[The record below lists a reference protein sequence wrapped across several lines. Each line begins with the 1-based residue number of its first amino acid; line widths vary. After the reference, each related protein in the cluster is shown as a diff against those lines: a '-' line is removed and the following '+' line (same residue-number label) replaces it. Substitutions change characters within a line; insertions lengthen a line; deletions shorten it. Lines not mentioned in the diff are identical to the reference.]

1 MSSRFASHRT
11 RMSREFDLR
20 KDSQTTKFEERPQMF
35 IKPSF
40 RELCDSKL
48 SGLNTFDNKDVIH
61 KV

>member
-1 MSSRFASHRT
+1 
-11 RMSREFDLR
+11 MSREFDLR